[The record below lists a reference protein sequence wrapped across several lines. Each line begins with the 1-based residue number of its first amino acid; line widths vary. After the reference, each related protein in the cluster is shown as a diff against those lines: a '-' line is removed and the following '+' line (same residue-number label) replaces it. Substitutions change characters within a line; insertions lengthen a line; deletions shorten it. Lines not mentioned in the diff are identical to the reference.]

1 MQKCLSPGC
10 NGQTG
15 NKKLATCNTCR
26 KVNCHSCHAIHEG
39 IACRV
44 YQQSI
49 SGGERLDKRGKITE
63 DLVKTEARKQGEDV
77 ARNQASPS
85 KLDVRN
91 QELPK
96 QSTPT
101 KCSANPSGQELP
113 KESADSR
120 ASPKRNASS
129 IRTNSSAGTRVEVL
143 DANSERL
150 VECFDS
156 KCGGQGFIDQAE
168 VLFKCPVC
176 NRFNCVECKA
186 IHESL
191 TCNEYKQKK
200 REPSGPI
207 IEAAAAAVGVQDDL
221 EEQELEE
228 PDDGAEG
235 RIVNCKA
242 EGCNSYGFVDKSAT
256 VSQCF
261 TCDRWTCI
269 RCNECHESNPCPQYK
284 PVDDDEYKEAVEE
297 QSRGDVAGPSEEAEQ
312 NVGHDGRSEKQAG
325 KIQRLKDTFNAF
337 FSSGGAGRDPQ
348 RKPNTVDADSD
359 IVSPGLESMRTR
371 AQQRTSYASAAR
383 KAMSPQK
390 AEDHKISDCCRK
402 ELPFEILPEC
412 EHKVCRVCITKAVK
426 ETVTIQV
433 TCPVP
438 QATVRRCRNFLS
450 TKVIKDNVPDQ
461 VFKHW
466 KEMKKW
472 NRISCQVCQTEL
484 LRNPKKK
491 TVDCPRCGR
500 TNCLSCCAVHVG
512 MDCRDYIQKLVNDLD
527 RAAHEDPEEKRK
539 RFQEQLDLYSQD
551 AIQATEEFDCAICF
565 ISVEPEMG
573 LILKNCHHQIC
584 KDCLVNIA
592 KNSSSAVVRCP
603 HDPCEMEISDTELRA
618 CLSPELYDEL
628 QERGLREAERTSTR
642 SFHCKTVDCRGWCIY
657 DEDSNAFECPVCK
670 KINCLRCEA
679 IHEKMNCAEYQ
690 EDLKRRA
697 QNDDAAKASINMLEA
712 ELKRGD
718 AMRCSKCNVILIKR
732 GGCDAI
738 RCASCNTELCW
749 ATKGP
754 RWGPNGTG
762 DTSGGC
768 RCRVNG
774 VLCHPNCGNCH

>member
-1 MQKCLSPGC
+1 MPKCLSPDC

-26 KVNCHSCHAIHEG
+26 KVNCHNCHAIHEG

-49 SGGERLDKRGKITE
+49 GGGERLDKRGKITE
-63 DLVKTEARKQGEDV
+63 GLVKTEARKQEDV
-77 ARNQASPS
+77 ARNEASPS
-85 KLDVRN
+85 KV
-91 QELPK
+91 
-96 QSTPT
+96 ST
-101 KCSANPSGQELP
+101 
-113 KESADSR
+113 DSR
-120 ASPKRNASS
+120 ASPKRHSS
-129 IRTNSSAGTRVEVL
+129 PIRTNSSAGTQVEVQ

-150 VECFDS
+150 VECCDS
-156 KCGGQGFIDQAE
+156 KCGGQGFIDQAD

-191 TCNEYKQKK
+191 TCNEYKQKR

-207 IEAAAAAVGVQDDL
+207 IEAAAAAVEVQDDL

-242 EGCNSYGFVDKSAT
+242 EGCNSYGYVDKSAT
-256 VSQCF
+256 VSQCYA
-261 TCDRWTCI
+261 CERWTCI
-269 RCNECHESNPCPQYK
+269 RCNECHESNPCPQFK
-284 PVDDDEYKEAVEE
+284 RVGDNEDKEAVEE
-297 QSRGDVAGPSEEAEQ
+297 QSRGDVAGPSKAHQ
-312 NVGHDGRSEKQAG
+312 DVGHDGSSEKQAG
-325 KIQRLKDTFNAF
+325 KIQRLKNTWNALF
-337 FSSGGAGRDPQ
+337 YPGGAGRDKQ
-348 RKPNTVDADSD
+348 EKPNRVDADSD
-359 IVSPGLESMRTR
+359 IVSAGLENMPTR
-371 AQQRTSYASAAR
+371 AQQGTSYVSAAR

-390 AEDHKISDCCRK
+390 AEDHKICDCCRK
-402 ELPFEILPEC
+402 ELQVEILPEC

-433 TCPVP
+433 MCPVT
-438 QATVRRCRNFLS
+438 QATVKRCRNFLS
-450 TKVIKDNVPDQ
+450 PKVIKDNVSDQ
-461 VFKHW
+461 VFRHW
-466 KEMKKW
+466 KEIKKW

-484 LRNPKKK
+484 LHDPKKK
-491 TVDCPRCGR
+491 TVDCPRCR
-500 TNCLSCCAVHVG
+500 KPNCLSCRAVHVG
-512 MDCRDYIQKLVNDLD
+512 MDCLDYIQKVVKDLD
-527 RAAHEDPEEKRK
+527 SAAHEDPKEKGK
-539 RFQEQLDLYSQD
+539 RFQELLDLYSQD

-565 ISVEPEMG
+565 IAVEPEMG
-573 LILKNCHHQIC
+573 LTLKNCHHQIC

-628 QERGLREAERTSTR
+628 QERGLREAERTSAR

-718 AMRCSKCNVILIKR
+718 AMRCSKCRVILIKR

-754 RWGPNGTG
+754 RWGPKGAG